1 MREAQEILGEL
12 LVNGWTKAAIADEMG
27 VAHFT
32 VERWEKG
39 RRPANAVGVALAL
52 ESLARRRRV
61 PKRRRYT
68 KSPPARES

>member
-1 MREAQEILGEL
+1 MREVQGILGEL
-12 LVNGWTKAAIADEMG
+12 SANGWTKAAIADEMG

-52 ESLARRRRV
+52 ESLLRRRRV

-68 KSPPARES
+68 KKAPSS